1 MSICIHIKFKN
12 SEHGLVYKAEEEDK
26 VKGTWERKRK
36 WCL

>member
-1 MSICIHIKFKN
+1 MHTYKIKN

-36 WCL
+36 